1 MEWGIIQEHFDT
13 NIKGSFNILKCVV
26 PIMEQNKRGKIINLS
41 TLAVD
46 TPMSGWLHYITAKSA
61 LSGFTKALAME
72 LAPKGIR
79 INLVSPG
86 MTDTALIADVPEKA
100 RLIAEAQT
108 PLRRLA
114 TPEDVAGAISFL
126 ASEKSDYLT
135 GETIRVNGG
144 QIML

>member
-1 MEWGIIQEHFDT
+1 
-13 NIKGSFNILKCVV
+13 
-26 PIMEQNKRGKIINLS
+26 
-41 TLAVD
+41 
-46 TPMSGWLHYITAKSA
+46 
-61 LSGFTKALAME
+61 ME

>member
-1 MEWGIIQEHFDT
+1 
-13 NIKGSFNILKCVV
+13 
-26 PIMEQNKRGKIINLS
+26 
-41 TLAVD
+41 
-46 TPMSGWLHYITAKSA
+46 
-61 LSGFTKALAME
+61 ME

-144 QIML
+144 QIVV